1 MTNKELANLMFPNVV
16 KTIEDYEKEDP
27 KRDLP
32 EGAIVSRY
40 APSPTGFVHMGNMLS
55 CFIENKLPQQT
66 NGVFYLRIEDTDQKR
81 EVEGGIDSIV
91 NAINMLGLKYNEGVL
106 SNDKQSGDY
115 GPYIQSERKE
125 IYDTFIKYLIEQGM
139 AYPCFCDATELEEI
153 RNKQKE
159 TKDRIGYYGQY
170 AKCRQLNN
178 EERARK
184 IKEGIPY
191 TIRLK
196 STGDYNKKIQ
206 FKDLVKGKVTFPEND
221 QDIVLIKSNGIPVY
235 HFAHVVDDH
244 LMRTTHVLRGEDW
257 LSSVPVHI
265 ELFNKFGF
273 ELPKYAHLG
282 LIMIVDSNGVKRK
295 ISKRKDTDFT
305 VESYHRRGYPA
316 VALQEYLMT
325 IANTNFEAWRIGH
338 PDAPLDEFE
347 FSFSK
352 VGSSPLF
359 DTAKLINISKNCISK
374 MTAIDLY
381 KNLTEWAEKYDAEF
395 YKLLVNNKDYAILV
409 LNIERGK
416 KKPRKDF
423 ANYGDVKRLNWYMFK
438 DLYDS
443 KEKIYEWQK
452 ITDIS
457 EIKMILNDYINNYY
471 EVEDDKDI
479 WFNKM
484 KEVAEKYGY
493 AGSMKEYKE
502 NPQKYK
508 GNITDIATV
517 IRVGVTTSSMTPDL
531 YEILKILGKEE
542 LKVRINNIK

>member
-16 KTIEDYEKEDP
+16 KTIEDYEKEYP

-32 EGAIVSRY
+32 EGAVISRY

>member
-16 KTIEDYEKEDP
+16 KTIEDYEKEYP

-221 QDIVLIKSNGIPVY
+221 QDIVLIKSNEIPVY